1 MLAVSALSKAL
12 YTPLSIASGYR
23 AVTHESPR

>member
-1 MLAVSALSKAL
+1 MVAVSALSKAL

-23 AVTHESPR
+23 AVTHESFR